1 MRLLH
6 AAATTHA
13 RFDDPNLVSHA
24 GLIPALR
31 LAQNIGLEDLA
42 RRHVRVATKV
52 GANAGLKIGALVA
65 GMVAGADTIDG
76 MDLLRHGAFPATV
89 GGIRA
94 PSTLG
99 SFLRAVDHGNVRQLA
114 AVHRRVLV
122 ELAARTPML
131 PGADTV
137 VFIDVDSVQR
147 RVYGGTKQGAAF
159 GHAKIASKS
168 LLVRGLNLLAAT
180 ISTPLAA
187 PVVAAARLRGGNAGS
202 ARGAA
207 TLVVEAINTA
217 RQAGATGLIVVRADS
232 AYYSGV
238 ADSAYYSGAFVAA
251 CRRNGARFSVT
262 VRTDPMVRRT
272 FGSIPDQAWTAIK
285 YPNAI
290 YDEKSGEW
298 ISDAEIAKVPY
309 TAFAS
314 KRAHR
319 TDGELIVRRV
329 RRLNPNST
337 PQGQGELF
345 ATYRYHA
352 VFTDSPFT
360 LVQAESDHR
369 GHAVVEQVFADLI
382 DGPWAHLPSAAFNA
396 NAAWVQLAVTAHAL
410 TRALGVLASTRHA
423 LARGATIRAE
433 LVAVAARPARSG
445 RDGITWHLPQNW
457 PWQDAWL
464 NAFDDT
470 HRAPSAVA
478 A

>member
-6 AAATTHA
+6 TAATTHA

-24 GLIPALR
+24 GLIPAVR

-42 RRHVRVATKV
+42 GQHVRVAAKV
-52 GANAGLKIGALVA
+52 GANPGLKIGSLVA

-76 MDLLRHGAFPATV
+76 MDLLRHGAFPATI

-99 SFLRAVDHGNVRQLA
+99 SFLRAFDHGNVRQLA

-207 TLVVEAINTA
+207 TLVVEAITTA

-232 AYYSGV
+232 AYYSG
-238 ADSAYYSGAFVAA
+238 AFVAA
-251 CRRNGARFSVT
+251 CRRTGARFSVT
-262 VRTDPMVRRT
+262 VRMDPKVRRAI
-272 FGSIPDQAWTAIK
+272 GSIPDQAWTAIK

-290 YDEKSGEW
+290 YDEQAGEW
-298 ISDAEIAKVPY
+298 ISDAEIAEVPY

-319 TDGELIVRRV
+319 TDGQLLVRRV
-329 RRLNPNST
+329 RRLNPNSA

-433 LVAVAARPARSG
+433 LVQVAARPARSG
-445 RDGITWHLPQNW
+445 RDSITWHLPQNW

-470 HRAPSAVA
+470 HRAPPAVA